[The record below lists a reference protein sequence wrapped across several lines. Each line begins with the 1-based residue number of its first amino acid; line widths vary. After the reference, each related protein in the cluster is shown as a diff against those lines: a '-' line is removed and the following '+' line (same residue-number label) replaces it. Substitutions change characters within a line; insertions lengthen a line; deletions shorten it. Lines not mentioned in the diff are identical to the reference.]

1 LRSDLGAGRPVKVLY
16 VNHTSEIS
24 GGERS
29 LLDLLGGLPD
39 EVSATVACPEGRL
52 AEAVR
57 SMGLPVVH
65 VPGTEGSLKLHP
77 WHTARGLSD
86 IARAGWAVR
95 RLATTH
101 GADLVHA
108 NSIRAGLAAV
118 LAASAGG
125 PPAIVHVHDCLPP
138 GRLSSMALKEIGK
151 RAAVVIPNSHH
162 TKASFARVHSAGAMR
177 VVHGP
182 VDLERFDPAG
192 VDPSGARARLGL
204 APSTFVLAVI
214 AQLTPWK
221 GQDDAIRILE
231 LLEPSEPDVRLL
243 LVGSPKF
250 VSVAARYDN
259 RTYARALDRLT
270 ESLGLRD
277 DVMFLGE
284 RDDIPEIL
292 RAVDLLLVP
301 SWEEPFGLAI
311 VEAMAMQVPVV
322 ATNVGGPT
330 EIVRDGED
338 GLLLPPMAPSIW
350 AVAVED
356 LIRRPRLRVDMGR
369 KARERVAERFSVQ
382 AHVRGVLAAYEEA
395 LRNRVR

>member
-1 LRSDLGAGRPVKVLY
+1 LRSDLDAGRPVKVLY

-29 LLDLLGGLPD
+29 LLDLLGVLPD
-39 EVSATVACPEGRL
+39 DVSATVACPEGPL
-52 AEAVR
+52 SNAVR
-57 SMGLPVVH
+57 ELGVPVAR
-65 VPGTEGSLKLHP
+65 VPGAEGSLKLHP
-77 WHTARGLSD
+77 WHTTRGVID
-86 IARAGWAVR
+86 IGRTAWAVR

-138 GRLSSMALKEIGK
+138 GRLSSMALSEIGK

-162 TKASFARVHSAGAMR
+162 TKADFARVHSAGAMR

-182 VDLERFDPAG
+182 VDLERFDPAE
-192 VDPSGARARLGL
+192 VDPSDARARLGL
-204 APSTFVLAVI
+204 APSTFVLAVV
-214 AQLTPWK
+214 AQITPWK

-231 LLEPSEPDVRLL
+231 LLEPSQPDVRLL

-250 VSVAARYDN
+250 VSGATRYDN
-259 RTYARALDRLT
+259 RAYARALERLT
-270 ESLGLRD
+270 ESLRLGD

-284 RDDIPEIL
+284 REDIPEIL

-322 ATNVGGPT
+322 ATHVGGPT

-338 GLLLPPMAPSIW
+338 GLLLPPRAPETW
-350 AVAVED
+350 AAAIED
-356 LIRRPRLRVDMGR
+356 LIRRPELRTNMGR
-369 KARERVAERFSVQ
+369 KARERVAERFSVE